1 MSQLAFT
8 YEVASWQV
16 RVHRRLDGPPMGG
29 GMYCPDGHVITCA
42 HVVSPAGQ
50 RPDGPVYVSFQHA
63 RRHEPIAAVVADNGW
78 WPASGEGELYGD
90 VAVLRLTVP
99 PPQEAAP
106 APLRWLPEGVKAPH
120 SFHTYGYPQPH
131 VLGGVPMRGTIV
143 GYAGQEWL
151 SLLADPDGQGW
162 RPGFSGSPVW
172 DVQQGGVVGI
182 VVVHDS
188 PRSSGDRAGT
198 DGARNAYA
206 IRMEVLGEYWPALK
220 PKIVRA
226 LPTDSERLEDLL
238 EIGPI
243 AGELP
248 TVAEASVYALGVARS
263 RYVSAENPEPPY
275 VPRARLD
282 AEIQDRLD
290 AGERFIVAVGDS
302 KSGKSRSMAEALR
315 RLRPLTPGLLT

>member
-243 AGELP
+243 AGKSRPPWPRHRSTRLAWPGPVTSRPRTPSLP
-248 TVAEASVYALGVARS
+248 TYRGPGSTRRS
-263 RYVSAENPEPPY
+263 RIGWTRVSASSLRSGTPSQASPGRW
-275 VPRARLD
+275 PRRCVGSAR
-282 AEIQDRLD
+282 
-290 AGERFIVAVGDS
+290 
-302 KSGKSRSMAEALR
+302 
-315 RLRPLTPGLLT
+315 